1 MKRIFYLAFFA
12 CHFLCAQEKSKVL
25 YRNEIVYLSN
35 KSKLEIESFIE
46 EQREIA
52 KSKNVNEYSINIPYD
67 NFSEISSIKGVAIN
81 AKTNKKSKLSQYDI
95 STNELKQRDIF
106 YSDNKYK
113 HFGFNNVEDK
123 SKVEFSYKVKQN
135 EPRLLSFF
143 AFQHELQTV
152 ASQFQIKSDPSIE
165 IGYKLFGDHQDKIV
179 FEKTKEGNLDVYTWK
194 VADMPAFE
202 EENRAPNFTYF
213 LPHIVYYIKSYTKD
227 NKKEALFPDVE
238 HLYKWYYSLVKDI
251 NKLDQT
257 ALKTKTSELIK
268 DKTNPKDKAKA
279 IYNWVQ
285 ENIHYVAFEYEM
297 GGFIPRDAASVF
309 DKKYG
314 DCKDISNLLNEMFKT
329 AGLESNLVWIG
340 TRDKPYSFTDVP
352 TPLVSNHM
360 IASVKID
367 KQRYFVDGTDSF
379 CPFTFP
385 SAMIQGKEGLIGISE
400 TEFVIEK
407 VPVVDKKEN
416 HLKVDMKLKINDDG
430 VQGAAKLLLSGYEKS
445 DFLNVLASNKQKQ
458 DEILKSGLTRYNQK
472 LEIESTEVKK
482 NEYDNKDAEL
492 LYNFKLE
499 SWTKKIGDK
508 IIVKPILLAP
518 FKEYIIDTKE
528 RKLSIENDNVFTN
541 EFTYVYEI
549 PENYQLDFIPENSKK
564 ENEVL
569 SYDISYK
576 KDKKS
581 LIVSQKIALK
591 KLVIET
597 KDFDSWN
604 ALVTELNSQY
614 NQSIILIKK

>member
-67 NFSEISSIKGVAIN
+67 NFSEISSIKGAAIN

-113 HFGFNNVEDK
+113 HFDFNNVEDK

-143 AFQHELQTV
+143 AFQHELQAV

-194 VADMPAFE
+194 VTDMPAFE

-340 TRDKPYSFTDVP
+340 TRDKPYSFEDVP

-407 VPVVDKKEN
+407 VPVIDKKEN

-430 VQGAAKLLLSGYEKS
+430 VQGASKLLLSGYEKS

-508 IIVKPILLAP
+508 MIVKPILLAP
-518 FKEYIIDTKE
+518 FKGYIIDTKE
-528 RKLSIENDNVFTN
+528 RKLSIENDNLFTN
-541 EFTYVYEI
+541 DFTYVYEI

-597 KDFDSWN
+597 KDFDNWN
-604 ALVTELNSQY
+604 ALVNELNNQY

>member
-213 LPHIVYYIKSYTKD
+213 LPHIVYYIKNYTKD

-257 ALKTKTSELIK
+257 ALKTKTAELIK

-528 RKLSIENDNVFTN
+528 RKLSIENDNLFTN
-541 EFTYVYEI
+541 DFTYVYEI

-591 KLVIET
+591 KLVIDT

>member
-1 MKRIFYLAFFA
+1 MKRIFYLAFFS

-67 NFSEISSIKGVAIN
+67 NFSEISNIKGATIN
-81 AKTNKKSKLSQYDI
+81 AKTNKRNKLSQYDI
-95 STNELKQRDIF
+95 STNELKQRDVF

-113 HFGFNNVEDK
+113 HFDFSYVEDK
-123 SKVEFSYKVKQN
+123 SKIEYSYKVKQN
-135 EPRLLSFF
+135 EPRLLSYF

-152 ASQFQIKSDPSIE
+152 ASKFEIKADPSIE
-165 IGYKLFGDHQDKIV
+165 IGYKLFGEHQDKIV

-194 VADMPAFE
+194 VTDMPAFE
-202 EENRAPNFTYF
+202 EENRSPNFTYF
-213 LPHIVYYIKSYTKD
+213 LPHVVYYIKSYTKD

-257 ALKTKTSELIK
+257 ALKSKTSELIK

-329 AGLESNLVWIG
+329 AGIESNLVWIG

-360 IASVKID
+360 IAAVKID

-385 SAMIQGKEGLIGISE
+385 SAMIQEKEALIGISE
-400 TEFVIEK
+400 TDFVIEK

-416 HLKVDMKLKINDDG
+416 RLKGDLKLKINDDTVLG
-430 VQGAAKLLLSGYEKS
+430 TAKLSLTGFNKS
-445 DFLNVLASNKQKQ
+445 YFLNVLASNKQKE
-458 DEILKSGLTRYNQK
+458 DEILKNGLAQYNPK
-472 LEIESTEVKK
+472 LEIETTEVKK
-482 NEYDNKDAEL
+482 HEYEDKDAEL
-492 LYNFKLE
+492 VYNFKLD
-499 SWTKKIGDK
+499 SWIKKIGDK

-518 FKEYIIDTKE
+518 FKEYIIDVKE
-528 RKLSIENDNVFTN
+528 RKLAIENDNVFTN

-549 PENYQLDFIPENSKK
+549 PDNYQFDFIPENSKK
-564 ENEVL
+564 ENEIL
-569 SYDISYK
+569 SFDISYK
-576 KDKKS
+576 KDKKN
-581 LIVSQKIALK
+581 LIVSQKLALK

-597 KDFDSWN
+597 TDFENWN
-604 ALVTELNSQY
+604 SLVNELNSQY

>member
-123 SKVEFSYKVKQN
+123 SKVQFSYKVKQN

-268 DKTNPKDKAKA
+268 DKTNSKDKAKA

-528 RKLSIENDNVFTN
+528 RKLSIENDNLFTN
-541 EFTYVYEI
+541 DFTYVYEI

>member
-113 HFGFNNVEDK
+113 HFDFNNVEDK

-143 AFQHELQTV
+143 AFQNELQTV

-407 VPVVDKKEN
+407 VSVVDKKEN

-541 EFTYVYEI
+541 DFTYVYEI

>member
-143 AFQHELQTV
+143 VFQHELQTV

-251 NKLDQT
+251 NKLDRT
-257 ALKTKTSELIK
+257 ALKTKTAELIK

-591 KLVIET
+591 KLVIDT

>member
-67 NFSEISSIKGVAIN
+67 NFSEISSIKGAAIN

-113 HFGFNNVEDK
+113 HFDFNNVEDK

-194 VADMPAFE
+194 VTDMPAFE

-227 NKKEALFPDVE
+227 NKKEALFPDVQ

-340 TRDKPYSFTDVP
+340 TRDKPYSFEDVP

-407 VPVVDKKEN
+407 VPVIDKKEN

-508 IIVKPILLAP
+508 MIVKPILLAP
-518 FKEYIIDTKE
+518 FKGYIIDTKE

-541 EFTYVYEI
+541 DFTYVYEI

-597 KDFDSWN
+597 KDFDNWN
-604 ALVTELNSQY
+604 ALVNELNNQY

>member
-227 NKKEALFPDVE
+227 NKKEPLFPDVE

-257 ALKTKTSELIK
+257 ALKTKTAELIK

-379 CPFTFP
+379 CQFTFP

-541 EFTYVYEI
+541 DFTYVYEI

-591 KLVIET
+591 KLVIDT

>member
-113 HFGFNNVEDK
+113 HFDFNNVEDK

-268 DKTNPKDKAKA
+268 DKTNPKEKAKA

-379 CPFTFP
+379 CQFTFP

-407 VPVVDKKEN
+407 VPVIDKKEN

-541 EFTYVYEI
+541 DFTYVYEI

>member
-113 HFGFNNVEDK
+113 HFDFNNVEDK

-238 HLYKWYYSLVKDI
+238 HLYKWYYSLIKDI
-251 NKLDQT
+251 NKLDKT

-268 DKTNPKDKAKA
+268 DKTNPKEKAKA

-400 TEFVIEK
+400 NEFVIEK

-482 NEYDNKDAEL
+482 NEYENKDAEL

-591 KLVIET
+591 KLVIDT

>member
-257 ALKTKTSELIK
+257 ALKTKTAELIK

-541 EFTYVYEI
+541 DFTYVYEI

>member
-257 ALKTKTSELIK
+257 ALKTKTAELIK
-268 DKTNPKDKAKA
+268 DQTNPKEKAKA

-499 SWTKKIGDK
+499 FWTKKIGDK

>member
-528 RKLSIENDNVFTN
+528 RKLSIENDNLFTN
-541 EFTYVYEI
+541 DFTYVYEI

-591 KLVIET
+591 KLVIDT

>member
-35 KSKLEIESFIE
+35 KSTLEIESFIE

-113 HFGFNNVEDK
+113 HFDFNNVEDK
-123 SKVEFSYKVKQN
+123 SKVQFSYKVKQN

-194 VADMPAFE
+194 VTDMPAFE

-227 NKKEALFPDVE
+227 NKKEALFQDVE

-268 DKTNPKDKAKA
+268 DKTNPKEKAKA

>member
-113 HFGFNNVEDK
+113 HFDFNNVEDK

-508 IIVKPILLAP
+508 IIVKPILLGP

-528 RKLSIENDNVFTN
+528 RKLSIENDNLFTN
-541 EFTYVYEI
+541 DFTYVYEI

-591 KLVIET
+591 KLVIDT

>member
-257 ALKTKTSELIK
+257 ALKTKTSELI
-268 DKTNPKDKAKA
+268 KDKAKA

>member
-528 RKLSIENDNVFTN
+528 RKLSIENDNLFTN
-541 EFTYVYEI
+541 DFIYVYEI

-591 KLVIET
+591 KLVINT

>member
-113 HFGFNNVEDK
+113 HFDFNNVEDK

-143 AFQHELQTV
+143 AFQNELQTV

-407 VPVVDKKEN
+407 VSVVDKKEN

>member
-113 HFGFNNVEDK
+113 HFDFNNVEDK

-179 FEKTKEGNLDVYTWK
+179 FEKTKEGKLDVYTWK

-227 NKKEALFPDVE
+227 NKKEALFQDVE

-445 DFLNVLASNKQKQ
+445 DFLNFLASNKQKQ

-591 KLVIET
+591 KLVIDT

>member
-472 LEIESTEVKK
+472 LEIESIEVKK

>member
-12 CHFLCAQEKSKVL
+12 CHVLCAQEKSKVL

-67 NFSEISSIKGVAIN
+67 NFSEISSIKGTAIN

-113 HFGFNNVEDK
+113 HFDFNNVEDK

-227 NKKEALFPDVE
+227 NKKEALFQDVE

-482 NEYDNKDAEL
+482 NEYENKDAEL

-581 LIVSQKIALK
+581 LMVSQKIALK

>member
-67 NFSEISSIKGVAIN
+67 NFSEISSIKGAAIN
-81 AKTNKKSKLSQYDI
+81 AKNNKRSKLSQYDI

-113 HFGFNNVEDK
+113 HFDFNNVEDK

-152 ASQFQIKSDPSIE
+152 ASEFQIKSDPSIE

-194 VADMPAFE
+194 VTDMPAFE

-257 ALKTKTSELIK
+257 GLKTKTSELIK

-340 TRDKPYSFTDVP
+340 TRDKPYSFEDVP

-407 VPVVDKKEN
+407 VPVIDKKEN

-508 IIVKPILLAP
+508 MIVKPILLAP
-518 FKEYIIDTKE
+518 FKGYIIDTKE
-528 RKLSIENDNVFTN
+528 RKLSIENDNLFTN
-541 EFTYVYEI
+541 DFTYVYEI

-576 KDKKS
+576 KDKKN

-597 KDFDSWN
+597 KDFDNWN
-604 ALVTELNSQY
+604 ALVNELNNQY

>member
-67 NFSEISSIKGVAIN
+67 NFSEISNIKGAAIN

-113 HFGFNNVEDK
+113 HFDFNNVEDK

-179 FEKTKEGNLDVYTWK
+179 FEKTKEENLDVYTWK
-194 VADMPAFE
+194 VTDMPSFE

-340 TRDKPYSFTDVP
+340 TRDKPYSFVDVP

-407 VPVVDKKEN
+407 VPVIDKKEN

-472 LEIESTEVKK
+472 LEIENTEVKK

-508 IIVKPILLAP
+508 MIVKPILLAP
-518 FKEYIIDTKE
+518 FKGYIIDTKE
-528 RKLSIENDNVFTN
+528 RKLSIENDNLFTN
-541 EFTYVYEI
+541 DFTYVYEI

-576 KDKKS
+576 KDKKN

-597 KDFDSWN
+597 KDFDNWN
-604 ALVTELNSQY
+604 ALVNELNNQY

>member
-541 EFTYVYEI
+541 DFTYVYEI

>member
-113 HFGFNNVEDK
+113 HFDFNNVEDK

-179 FEKTKEGNLDVYTWK
+179 FEKTKEENLDVYTWK

-257 ALKTKTSELIK
+257 ALKTKTAELIK
-268 DKTNPKDKAKA
+268 DKTNPKEKAKA

-430 VQGAAKLLLSGYEKS
+430 VQGTAKLLLSGYEKS

-518 FKEYIIDTKE
+518 FKEYIIDTNE

-591 KLVIET
+591 KLVIDT

>member
-268 DKTNPKDKAKA
+268 DKTNSKDKAKA

-541 EFTYVYEI
+541 DFTYVYEI

>member
-35 KSKLEIESFIE
+35 KSTLEIESFIE

-113 HFGFNNVEDK
+113 HFDFNNVEDK
-123 SKVEFSYKVKQN
+123 SKVQFSYKVKQN

-194 VADMPAFE
+194 VTDMPAFE

-227 NKKEALFPDVE
+227 NKKEALFQDVE

-268 DKTNPKDKAKA
+268 DKTNPKEKAKA

-508 IIVKPILLAP
+508 MIVKPILLAP
-518 FKEYIIDTKE
+518 FKGYIIDTKE
-528 RKLSIENDNVFTN
+528 RKLSIENDNLFTN
-541 EFTYVYEI
+541 DFTYVYEI

-591 KLVIET
+591 KLIIET
-597 KDFDSWN
+597 KDFDNWN
-604 ALVTELNSQY
+604 ALVNELNNQY

>member
-268 DKTNPKDKAKA
+268 DKTNPKEKAKA

-591 KLVIET
+591 KLVIDT